1 MTKIITSKETDIE
14 LDPESLTDNLD
25 INKPIFE
32 SKSKMLEAIRDLDY
46 LLDNATNQIQ
56 NTTGMSDAEVRSS
69 NKRDC
74 YIRVKSKNSNNQ
86 FSMNF
91 KLIGLNQGIIERN
104 VSEIEI
110 EASEQKL
117 IKFFAFYQSNIA
129 SKKRTKKLGLN
140 NLTTLLKTRFKN
152 RQRPQKRKRKVVH
165 KNDVYI
171 INLSVNLDGK
181 KINLIDIDSGLW
193 RISEMRYAF
202 DNNRSTC
209 KVSLTRTH

>member
-1 MTKIITSKETDIE
+1 MTKIITTQETDIE
-14 LDPESLTDNLD
+14 LDPESLTDNAD
-25 INKPIFE
+25 INQPIFE
-32 SKSKMLEAIRDLDY
+32 NKSKILEAIRDLDN
-46 LLDNATNQIQ
+46 LLDNASIQ
-56 NTTGMSDAEVRSS
+56 TQSSIAQPEVNSS
-69 NKRDC
+69 KHDC
-74 YIRVKSKNSNNQ
+74 YIRVKSKNSHNE

-104 VSEIEI
+104 VSEIEL

-129 SKKRTKKLGLN
+129 SKRKTKKLGLN

-152 RQRPQKRKRKVVH
+152 RKRKMMH
-165 KNDVYI
+165 KNDVYV
-171 INLSVNLDGK
+171 INLSVRLNGK
-181 KINLIDIDSGLW
+181 KVNLFDIENGFW
-193 RISEMRYAF
+193 RISEMRYGF

>member
-1 MTKIITSKETDIE
+1 MTKIITTNETDIE
-14 LDPESLTDNLD
+14 LDPESLTDNIEL
-25 INKPIFE
+25 NKPIFD
-32 SKSKMLEAIRDLDY
+32 SKSKMLEAIRDLDN
-46 LLDNATNQIQ
+46 LLDNAAIQ
-56 NTTGMSDAEVRSS
+56 SQSPIVQPEVKST
-69 NKRDC
+69 KRDC
-74 YIRVKSKNSNNQ
+74 FIRVKSKNSNNE

-91 KLIGLNQGIIERN
+91 KLIGLNQGVIERN
-104 VSEIEI
+104 VSEIEL

-140 NLTTLLKTRFKN
+140 NLTTLLKTRLNNHK
-152 RQRPQKRKRKVVH
+152 RQKRKRKVVH

-171 INLSVNLDGK
+171 INLNVNLDGK
-181 KINLIDIDSGLW
+181 KISLIDIENGFW

>member
-1 MTKIITSKETDIE
+1 MTKIITTQETDIE
-14 LDPESLTDNLD
+14 LDPESLTDNAD
-25 INKPIFE
+25 INQPIFE
-32 SKSKMLEAIRDLDY
+32 NKSKILEAIRDLDN
-46 LLDNATNQIQ
+46 LLDNAAIQ
-56 NTTGMSDAEVRSS
+56 SQSPIVQPEVKST
-69 NKRDC
+69 KRDC
-74 YIRVKSKNSNNQ
+74 FIRVKSKNSNNE

-104 VSEIEI
+104 VSEIEL

-129 SKKRTKKLGLN
+129 SKRKTKKLGLN

-152 RQRPQKRKRKVVH
+152 RHQAQKRKRKMMH

-171 INLSVNLDGK
+171 INLSVRLNGK
-181 KINLIDIDSGLW
+181 KVNLFDIENGFW
-193 RISEMRYAF
+193 RISEMRYGF